1 MERERGRAQAQ
12 QEATTGDFSF
22 SSAPELAS
30 GQNFLQV
37 RALMADIGALSLE
50 DDEALEDDE
59 KEKERNR
66 ELQQKVDGHI
76 KELLQEAQREIEQL
90 KRELKQ
96 VESVHKAEREGEG
109 EGGGAGTHG
118 RIGETDGHGEHFIS
132 AHLCLTSPFFT
143 AHQECIQSS
152 MQQAP
157 VRIDL
162 REHDLSHSGRVQ
174 SLPLIGHAH
183 LPHSEQ
189 LVQKTEPFLQTGVP
203 QTTQLQTPDKV
214 FSSFQNGGPNQNLAF
229 GEA

>member
-1 MERERGRAQAQ
+1 MERERDREQDQ
-12 QEATTGDFSF
+12 QQATTGDSNF
-22 SSAPELAS
+22 SSAPELVTE
-30 GQNFLQV
+30 QNFLQV

-59 KEKERNR
+59 EEKECNR

-96 VESVHKAEREGEG
+96 VESVHKAEREGE
-109 EGGGAGTHG
+109 GAGTHG

-162 REHDLSHSGRVQ
+162 CEHDFSHSGRVQ

-183 LPHSEQ
+183 LPHCEK
-189 LVQKTEPFLQTGVP
+189 LVQKTEAFLQTGVP
-203 QTTQLQTPDKV
+203 HTTHLQTPDKV

>member
-1 MERERGRAQAQ
+1 
-12 QEATTGDFSF
+12 
-22 SSAPELAS
+22 
-30 GQNFLQV
+30 V
-37 RALMADIGALSLE
+37 
-50 DDEALEDDE
+50 
-59 KEKERNR
+59 
-66 ELQQKVDGHI
+66 
-76 KELLQEAQREIEQL
+76 QL

-96 VESVHKAEREGEG
+96 IESVHKAEKEGE
-109 EGGGAGTHG
+109 GAGTHG
-118 RIGETDGHGEHFIS
+118 RIGETDGHGDDFIS

-174 SLPLIGHAH
+174 SLPLIGNAH

-189 LVQKTEPFLQTGVP
+189 LVQKTEPFLQIGVP
-203 QTTQLQTPDKV
+203 HTTHLQTPDKV
-214 FSSFQNGGPNQNLAF
+214 FSSFQNGGPNKNLAF

>member
-1 MERERGRAQAQ
+1 MERERDREQDQ
-12 QEATTGDFSF
+12 QQATTGDSNF
-22 SSAPELAS
+22 SSAPELATE
-30 GQNFLQV
+30 QNFLQV

-50 DDEALEDDE
+50 DDESLEDDQ

-66 ELQQKVDGHI
+66 ELPRNVDGHF

-109 EGGGAGTHG
+109 AGTRG
-118 RIGETDGHGEHFIS
+118 RIGESDGQVEPFIS
-132 AHLCLTSPFFT
+132 AHLCLATPFFI
-143 AHQECIQSS
+143 AHEDDIQSS
-152 MQQAP
+152 MQKAP

-162 REHDLSHSGRVQ
+162 RERDLSHSGRVQ
-174 SLPLIGHAH
+174 SLPLICHAH

-189 LVQKTEPFLQTGVP
+189 VVQKTGPMLQTDV
-203 QTTQLQTPDKV
+203 QHTTQLQSPDTL
-214 FSSFQNGGPNQNLAF
+214 FSSFQNDGPNQNLSI

>member
-1 MERERGRAQAQ
+1 MERERGREQAQ

-22 SSAPELAS
+22 SSASELAS

-59 KEKERNR
+59 EEKECNR

-76 KELLQEAQREIEQL
+76 KELLQEAQREIDQL

-109 EGGGAGTHG
+109 AGTRG
-118 RIGETDGHGEHFIS
+118 RIGESDGQVEHFIS
-132 AHLCLTSPFFT
+132 AHLCLTPPFFI
-143 AHQECIQSS
+143 AHEENIQSS
-152 MQQAP
+152 MQKAP

-162 REHDLSHSGRVQ
+162 HEQDLSHSGRVQ
-174 SLPLIGHAH
+174 SLPLICHTH

-189 LVQKTEPFLQTGVP
+189 VVQKTGPMLQTDV
-203 QTTQLQTPDKV
+203 QHTTQLQTPDTL
-214 FSSFQNGGPNQNLAF
+214 FSSFQNDGPNQNLSI
-229 GEA
+229 GES